1 MSFTFCGPGWPYQI
15 LEPPNNSS
23 NIVKSYAYNFLPEVS
38 TRVSS
43 FTHLHRVIAQFVQ
56 AVGEKLKAMGP
67 RKAKAI
73 FKSSVRNDSLWV
85 NRKHTPFGGE
95 EWSPEK

>member
-1 MSFTFCGPGWPYQI
+1 MYLPSLTCA
-15 LEPPNNSS
+15 ESS
-23 NIVKSYAYNFLPEVS
+23 L
-38 TRVSS
+38 
-43 FTHLHRVIAQFVQ
+43 LCAQFVQ